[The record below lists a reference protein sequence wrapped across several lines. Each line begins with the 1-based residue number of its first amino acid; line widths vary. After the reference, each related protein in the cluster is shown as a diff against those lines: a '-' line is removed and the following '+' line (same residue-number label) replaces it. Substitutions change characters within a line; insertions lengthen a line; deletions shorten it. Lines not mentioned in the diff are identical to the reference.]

1 MIHSCV
7 HEARARKAT
16 KLADALRLLNCD
28 WETAAY
34 LSEEGWERLAQFAE
48 VNSPSWQTRSMTLDL
63 LREREERARRFE
75 AMMGRLPGVG
85 A

>member
-7 HEARARKAT
+7 HEARVRKAT

-28 WETAAY
+28 SETAAY
-34 LSEEGWERLAQFAE
+34 LSDEGWDRLAAFAE
-48 VNSPSWQTRSMTLDL
+48 VNSPSWQTRAMALDV

-75 AMMGRLPGVG
+75 ALMERLPGVG

>member
-28 WETAAY
+28 CEVAAY
-34 LSEEGWERLAQFAE
+34 LSEEGWERLAAFAE
-48 VNSPSWQTRSMTLDL
+48 VRPPSWQTRAMVLDL
-63 LREREERARRFE
+63 LREREERAQRFE
-75 AMMGRLPGVG
+75 ALMERLPGVG